1 MSRSGKKKPKKSAEE
16 GGKENVSP
24 LRLALISKEEKRR
37 NFSSRQSPKSA
48 QNYRAENQKGN
59 GRKGGTEE
67 GRGERITI
75 TILLNNNRRFLPS
88 FLPVPSL
95 FSLSL
100 FGKKRVGVDL
110 NFNGGEGREHPNIVR
125 SPLQRCNSRFA
136 ADMDGCGGH

>member
-1 MSRSGKKKPKKSAEE
+1 MSRSGKRKLKKSAEE

-59 GRKGGTEE
+59 GRKE
-67 GRGERITI
+67 GRRKGGRITI

-125 SPLQRCNSRFA
+125 SPLKSCNSRFA
-136 ADMDGCGGH
+136 ADMGGCGGH